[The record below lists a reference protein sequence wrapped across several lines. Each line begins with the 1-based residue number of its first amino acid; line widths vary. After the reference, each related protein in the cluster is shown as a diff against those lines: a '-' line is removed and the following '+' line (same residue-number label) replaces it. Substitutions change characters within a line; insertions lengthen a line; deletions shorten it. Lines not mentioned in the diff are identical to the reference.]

1 MVLLLFKT
9 TFFPCYNLAK
19 EYKEKNMTRV
29 EQMFSVVSAQAL
41 DGLYVRVYFSM
52 PLDNTSSNASPVNFT
67 FTGTETLAAISVNI
81 VSDYAD
87 VRVSRMI
94 DTIAYNVTVQN
105 VRDIFSRKIHSPI
118 TATFIGI
125 GIPPRVISVTGI
137 TSRKVRVTFSEV
149 MTNDNNLG
157 KASNYTITDGISVL
171 SAQVISSKIV
181 DLTTTTF
188 TTKHEYFLTVENVRD
203 YLSNMVTSTT
213 GKINFVA
220 ADRPKLIAYE
230 IVEEPLALRLIFDRT
245 LRITPTFLRAS
256 NFAINGPITFHKGTI
271 TAVNNS
277 AVDISYDD
285 AQAGAQYHVAV
296 GMAVDEI
303 GRIIDPHY
311 QNLDVVLQGISPNLV
326 SILQTSASTVRIGFD
341 YPIALTSAVTNPS
354 NYSFSSGIV
363 TISATMHNSQI
374 IDLTTSSIPDSTIVH
389 LTVYNLL
396 STFGNAL
403 ANNALGFVSYQ
414 GAPRVATATAL
425 TSPYRIRVKFTQD
438 MMINSALTNVS
449 NYVISGPTSIG
460 VGVAA
465 VVSSKTIDLYY
476 ADSRNGGTYTVSVY
490 NVQNTSGVAVSTVY
504 NHASCVLSALVPQI
518 IACNTIT
525 TTQLRIV
532 FSKDVLNNTALT
544 TPTNYVISDG
554 ITVSLVT
561 RINSTTVDLTTSAF
575 NYSSLYTITISN
587 VGDVQ
592 GNLVPAT
599 PVGFTTLS
607 GFYIVTAIATTTSN
621 VRVAFSADVSDTNL
635 TDYTNYTFTCPN
647 IPHKRPLVELLLN
660 KNGNQILT
668 SQSMGSYPVFISKDL
683 GDHWGAF
690 YPDSGTMAY
699 GPYVAQSS
707 DGKVILLCAWQR
719 RLYLS
724 TDYGVTFLETQPK
737 GNVDAPWR
745 VPACDADGSVLIAPG
760 ALILYIST
768 TGGSSWSAVTTLP
781 GVGVLYNYDTVCSSD
796 GSVIV
801 CDCGSG
807 GPPYLHKIYVS
818 TDTGGSWVDRT
829 PAGYLGGS
837 GSQRNLA
844 VSDDGS
850 CIMHTQQEPTGSST
864 IRYSANYGVSWITI
878 SLPLS
883 GFINTS
889 PALSGNGQIMYVVN
903 RNQNIVYKSS
913 DSGSTWSNVTGTI
926 GERPW
931 RVACDSTGN
940 KVVVATSN
948 YTTAW
953 PNTYVEQG
961 KVYLSNDGG
970 GTWTLKSPPFL
981 VAKGIA
987 KVDTK
992 TIDISTYGIFPAEM
1006 TLGTDNY
1013 TLTTQNITDSFGT
1026 PTASPKTFSGL
1037 GTKPL
1042 ILSCTFVSPSV
1053 QINFDSDMPN
1063 NSTLKDSTNYV
1074 LVGPGIATVTAISCD
1089 ATATVTHVH
1098 AMISGSVSGLYALTI
1113 NNVTDLAS
1121 NTIGNS
1127 VVFLITIVGPKVLSA
1142 TALDSTTVE
1151 IVFSELMSNTGL
1163 TTPGKYVFDGGLIA
1177 SVVTPIG
1184 AGPNYDTVDV
1194 TVNEM
1199 EEGESYLA
1207 TISTTLQNMLG
1218 IVMDVTAL
1226 TDIFSGLGV
1235 APQVSSAAQI
1245 YGYNRIT
1252 VIFNEAMNNDAILVD
1267 PGNYIITGASSP
1279 VVSLVTYVNP
1289 TQVALDLGSDL
1300 VNGAHT
1306 VRVINV
1312 VDVAGNVVDAAHDDA
1327 IFTGY
1332 GKARVSSVTRS
1343 GTVLTVVFDQNMDDA
1358 GLTTAGNYVL
1368 TSDALIQP
1376 TVVIA
1381 KVNQYTVTATM
1392 TGEMKTGT
1400 NNYTLT
1406 VSNLITLGN
1415 GLGVDASYNHG
1426 HFSGAGTA
1434 PQVSAG
1440 AQVYGYANK
1449 ITVTFNEPMGDIAG
1463 SLVAAGN
1470 YSITG
1475 VSSPA
1480 VSSVTYIDPT
1490 HVTLNL
1496 GSDFGIGL
1504 HTVTAINVM
1513 DAVGNVIDAAHDDA
1527 NFLADG
1533 VKPQVLSIVF
1543 DYNAKDELLLN
1554 FNENMEDNA
1563 AFVLKDNYVLSEPGL
1578 TITVFNVVKISATQ
1592 VKLELSGD
1600 LNVTGI
1606 HTVTVDPAVVDLCGL
1621 GIDPAHDEGSLD
1633 LELTAPQVSSG
1644 AQVYGYKD
1652 RITVIFNEAMK
1663 NDAILID
1670 PGNYAITG
1678 SSTPGV
1684 DSVTRVD
1691 ATTVTLILL
1700 ANLVDGAHTVTVSN
1714 VKDLVGNVI
1723 DAAHDDANFPTD
1735 GTNPQVSSIV
1745 FDYNVRDELLLNFS
1759 ENMEDN
1765 AAFIFEDN
1773 YVLDEPGHAIN
1784 VFNVVKISAT
1794 QVKLELSG
1802 DLSATGTHTVTVDP
1816 AVVDL
1821 YGLGM
1826 DPANDEG
1833 SLVLDFTPPTVVEI
1847 GLEDDTGFYM
1857 RFNKAMLNDAE
1868 LVAKGNYTF
1877 TVGGYSVDSVTR
1889 LNATNVRI
1897 EVLVSIADG
1906 DYTIEVEKVSD
1917 TFYNEISGSNS
1928 ASLHVDRVKPQ
1939 VTDALSVDST
1949 HIDVYFDEVMDS
1961 VTATTPGNYVIT
1973 GVSTPVVSTAV
1984 LFAGRYR
1991 LTLATPL
1998 SDGLHTVT
2006 VSNVEDEYSNVID
2019 PAHDDDSFTCDFTKP
2034 QVSTAYAYPAA
2045 DRKQVFIE
2053 FNEDM
2058 LDNGALIDDEN
2069 YAVTGASSPLIL
2081 SVTKIN
2087 VRKVRLNLDSDL
2099 VNGNYT
2105 AEVTNAISTITDTA
2119 GNIVDTAHDSYLFNF
2134 DLQSPHVS
2142 AVAVEGGDYTYLRV
2156 TFDEAMLNEGY
2167 LTDQSNYVI
2176 TIGMSCPTV
2185 QSVNRE
2191 NATQVV
2197 IELFPDIV
2205 ADDYRLTVS
2214 NARDLNQNTIVGYFD
2229 FTIT

>member
-1 MVLLLFKT
+1 
-9 TFFPCYNLAK
+9 
-19 EYKEKNMTRV
+19 MTRV

-52 PLDNTSSNASPVNFT
+52 PLDNTPGNASPANFT
-67 FTGTETLAAISVNI
+67 FTGTKTLAAISVNI

-87 VRVSRMI
+87 VRVSRMV

-105 VRDIFSRKIHSPI
+105 VRDVFSRKLHSPI

-125 GIPPRVISVTGI
+125 GISPRVISVTGI
-137 TSRKVRVTFSEV
+137 TSKKVRVTFSEV

-188 TTKHEYFLTVENVRD
+188 TTKHEYFLTVVNVRD

-230 IVEEPLALRLIFDRT
+230 IVEEPLALRLIFDRI

-271 TAVNNS
+271 TAVNSS

-303 GRIIDPHY
+303 GRTIDPHY

-326 SILQTSASTVRIGFD
+326 STLQTSTSTVRIGFD
-341 YPIALTSAVTNPS
+341 YPIAPTSAVTNPS
-354 NYSFSSGIV
+354 NYSFSGGIV

-374 IDLTTSSIPDSTIVH
+374 IDLTTSSIPDGTIVY

-425 TSPYRIRVKFTQD
+425 TSPYRIRIKFTQD
-438 MMINSALTNVS
+438 MMANSALTNVS

-465 VVSSKTIDLYY
+465 VVSSKTVDLYY
-476 ADSRNGGTYTVSVY
+476 ADSRNGSTYTVSVY
-490 NVQNTSGVAVSTVY
+490 NVQNTSGVAASTVY

-532 FSKDVLNNTALT
+532 FSKDVLNNAALT

-561 RINSTTVDLTTSAF
+561 RINSTTVDLTTSTF
-575 NYSSLYTITISN
+575 NYASLYTIIISN
-587 VGDVQ
+587 IGDLQ

-607 GFYIVTAIATTTSN
+607 GFYIVTATATTTSN

-647 IPHKRPLVELLLN
+647 IPHRRLLTALYLN

-668 SQSMGSYPVFISKDL
+668 NESMGSYPVFISKDL

-690 YPDSGTMAY
+690 YPDSGTMSY
-699 GPYVAQSS
+699 GPQVAQSS
-707 DGKVILLCAWQR
+707 DGKVIFLCAFQR

-745 VPACDADGSVLIAPG
+745 IPACDADGSVLIAPG
-760 ALILYIST
+760 FKILYIST

-781 GVGVLYNYDTVCSSD
+781 GIGVWNNYDTVCSSD

-801 CDCGSG
+801 SHCGTG
-807 GPPYLHKIYVS
+807 GVPSDPNKMYVS
-818 TDTGGSWVDRT
+818 TDTGSSWVDRT
-829 PAGYLGGS
+829 PAGCKGGS
-837 GSQRNLA
+837 GGERNLA

-850 CIMHTQQEPTGSST
+850 CIMHTQTEPTGSST
-864 IRYSANYGVSWITI
+864 ILYSANYGVSWITI

-883 GFINTS
+883 GLINTA

-913 DSGSTWSNVTGTI
+913 NSGSTWSNVTGTI

-961 KVYLSNDGG
+961 KVYLSGDGG

-981 VAKGIA
+981 VAKGVA

-1006 TLGTDNY
+1006 TLGIDNH
-1013 TLTTQNITDSFGT
+1013 TLATQNITDSFGT
-1026 PTASPKTFSGL
+1026 PVASSKIFSGL

-1098 AMISGSVSGLYALTI
+1098 ATISGSVSGLYALTI

-1163 TTPGKYVFDGGLIA
+1163 TTPGKYVFDGSLIA

-1199 EEGESYLA
+1199 EEGEAYLA
-1207 TISTTLQNMLG
+1207 TISTTLKNMLG
-1218 IVMDVTAL
+1218 IAMDVTAH
-1226 TDIFSGLGV
+1226 TAIFSGSGI

-1245 YGYNRIT
+1245 YGYNRVT
-1252 VIFNEAMNNDAILVD
+1252 VTFNEPMGDIMGSLVAT
-1267 PGNYIITGASSP
+1267 GNYIITGASSP

-1289 TQVALDLGSDL
+1289 TQVALDFGSDL

-1306 VRVINV
+1306 VNVINV
-1312 VDVAGNVVDAAHDDA
+1312 VDVAGNVVDAAHDTA

-1343 GTVLTVVFDQNMDDA
+1343 GTVLTVVFDQNMDDT
-1358 GLTTAGNYVL
+1358 GLTTTGNYVL

-1381 KVNQYTVTATM
+1381 KINQYTVTATM

-1400 NNYTLT
+1400 SNYTLT
-1406 VSNLITLGN
+1406 ISNLITLGN

-1440 AQVYGYANK
+1440 AQVYGYADK
-1449 ITVTFNEPMGDIAG
+1449 MTVTFNEAMGDIAG

-1475 VSSPA
+1475 ISSPA

-1504 HTVTAINVM
+1504 HTVTVINVM

-1533 VKPQVLSIVF
+1533 VKPQVSSIVF

-1563 AFVLKDNYVLSEPGL
+1563 AFIFEDNYVLDEPGH
-1578 TITVFNVVKISATQ
+1578 TINVFNVVKISATQ

-1606 HTVTVDPAVVDLCGL
+1606 HTVTVDPAVVDLYGI

-1633 LELTAPQVSSG
+1633 LELTAPQVASA

-1663 NDAILID
+1663 NDAILIT
-1670 PGNYAITG
+1670 PGNYIITG

-1684 DSVTRVD
+1684 DSVIRVD
-1691 ATTVTLILL
+1691 AITVTLILL
-1700 ANLVDGAHTVTVSN
+1700 ANVVDGAHTVTVSN

-1745 FDYNVRDELLLNFS
+1745 FDYHVRDELLLNFS

-1765 AAFIFEDN
+1765 AALIFEDN
-1773 YVLDEPGHAIN
+1773 YVLDEPGHTIN

-1802 DLSATGTHTVTVDP
+1802 DLSATGTHTITVDP
-1816 AVVDL
+1816 VVVDL

-1826 DPANDEG
+1826 DPAHDEG
-1833 SLVLDFTPPTVVEI
+1833 SLVLDFAPPTVVEI
-1847 GLEDDTGFYM
+1847 GLYDDTGFYM
-1857 RFNKAMLNDAE
+1857 RFDKAMLNDAE

-1889 LNATNVRI
+1889 LDATNVRI

-1906 DYTIEVEKVSD
+1906 DYTIEVVKVSD

-1939 VTDALSVDST
+1939 VTDVLPVDST

-1961 VTATTPGNYVIT
+1961 VTATTPGNYVVT

-1991 LTLATPL
+1991 LTLATLL

-2006 VSNVEDEYSNVID
+2006 VSNVEDEYGNVID
-2019 PAHDDDSFTCDFTKP
+2019 PAHDDDSFTSDFTKP
-2034 QVSTAYAYPAA
+2034 QVSSAYAYPYA

-2058 LDNGALIDDEN
+2058 LDNGALIEEEN
-2069 YAVTGASSPLIL
+2069 YGISGASTPIIL

-2087 VRKVRLNLDSDL
+2087 VRKVRLNLDNDL
-2099 VNGNYT
+2099 VDGNYT
-2105 AEVTNAISTITDTA
+2105 VEVTNATSNITDTA

-2134 DLQSPHVS
+2134 DLHSPRVS
-2142 AVAVEGGDYTYLRV
+2142 AVAIEGGDYTYLRV
-2156 TFDEAMLNEGY
+2156 TFDEAMKNEPY

-2191 NATQVV
+2191 NATQVT

-2214 NARDLNQNTIVGYFD
+2214 NARDLNENVIVGYFD